1 MLDNPHMQHVIAR
14 VIAIATLVAMVVIV
28 SLLLAVTVF
37 SPAAAGEYHD
47 SRATDRAHCIGYGID
62 TACGYRAPWRVRQ
75 AQRRAWHRHHEDLRA
90 YRRGHYLPGVV
101 VHRERE
107 RRTFKV
113 DRRAW
118 HDDESD
124 RLHSRDDGDRL
135 HRGGRGKCMPP
146 LAAVGDQ
153 YASEAGA
160 QQEADK
166 AWMQTARW
174 QWGERY
180 MSRENADHAAYE
192 CGRSSVGSV
201 VGQVFYR
208 CRLTAEPCPPR
219 AARAN

>member
-1 MLDNPHMQHVIAR
+1 MFEHMQR
-14 VIAIATLVAMVVIV
+14 VIAIGVAAILIV
-28 SLLLAVTVF
+28 GLFAIGALAVMLAR
-37 SPAAAGEYHD
+37 PAAAGEHHD

-75 AQRRAWHRHHEDLRA
+75 AQRAAWRRFHDDLRG
-90 YRRGHYLPGVV
+90 YRREHHLPGVV

-113 DRRAW
+113 DRREW
-118 HDDESD
+118 DHDDDD
-124 RLHSRDDGDRL
+124 RQQ
-135 HRGGRGKCMPP
+135 RGRRECRRE

-153 YASEAGA
+153 YATEAGA
-160 QQEADK
+160 QGEADK

-174 QWGERY
+174 QHGERF
-180 MSRENADHAAYE
+180 MSRENAAEAAYE

-208 CRLTAEPCPPR
+208 CRLTAAPCAPR